1 VQAAQAGLRV
11 TAVDCCPAMLE
22 ATSRRLHRAGVEQR
36 VELVSADLLRR
47 TPSADYDVVIAQF
60 FLNVF
65 AAERL
70 PQVLG
75 GCRRCGRGAR
85 PRRPPHRV

>member
-1 VQAAQAGLRV
+1 MGCAERTRWARVLFAGSGPGTDVVQAAQAGLRV

-36 VELVSADLLRR
+36 VELVSADLL
-47 TPSADYDVVIAQF
+47 
-60 FLNVF
+60 
-65 AAERL
+65 